1 MSEHNEF
8 ERAAGGKLRARGI
21 EVIQANVGLACNQAC
36 AHCHQKAGPGRREL
50 MSAPVMAAVAA
61 MADTLSPRY
70 VDITGGAPELAPG
83 LRDFIAALGDAGH
96 AVTVRTNLTVLL
108 TEQGAGF
115 PEFYAARGVKLVAS
129 LPCYLEE
136 NVDAMRGPGA
146 YAASIEALSRLN
158 ALGYGRDPALALDL
172 VYNPLGA
179 DLPPGQKALEAD
191 YRRELAARWGIAFNN
206 LICLANVPLGR
217 FLDSLRRSGEEA
229 AYRRLL
235 RNAFNPKALA
245 HLMCLTQVIV
255 GHDGRIYD
263 CDFNLALGLPVN
275 HGAPSVVHAPDLA
288 ALASREVVTGAHCF
302 ACSAGQGSSCAGALC
317 GL

>member
-1 MSEHNEF
+1 MNEQTEF

-21 EVIQANVGLACNQAC
+21 EVIQVNVGFVCNQSC
-36 AHCHQKAGPGRREL
+36 SHCHQKAGPTRREI
-50 MSAPVMAAVAA
+50 MSPEVMAAVTS
-61 MADTLSPRY
+61 MAGELAPRY
-70 VDITGGAPELAPG
+70 VDITGGAPELVPN
-83 LRDFIAALGDAGH
+83 LKDFIAALRDAGH

-108 TEQGAGF
+108 QPQCADF
-115 PEFYAARGVKLVAS
+115 PKFYAERKVKLVAS

-136 NVDAMRGPGA
+136 NVDAMRGPGT

-158 ALGYGRDPALALDL
+158 ALGYGRDPELVLDL

-191 YRRELAARWGIAFNN
+191 YRRELAARWGVSFNN

-217 FLDSLRRSGEEA
+217 FLDKLRRAGEEA

-235 RNAFNPKALA
+235 QNAFNPKALSN
-245 HLMCLTQVIV
+245 LMCLTQVIV

-275 HGAPSVVHAPDLA
+275 HGAPGAVHGHGLSS
-288 ALASREVVTGAHCF
+288 LASR
-302 ACSAGQGSSCAGALC
+302 
-317 GL
+317 